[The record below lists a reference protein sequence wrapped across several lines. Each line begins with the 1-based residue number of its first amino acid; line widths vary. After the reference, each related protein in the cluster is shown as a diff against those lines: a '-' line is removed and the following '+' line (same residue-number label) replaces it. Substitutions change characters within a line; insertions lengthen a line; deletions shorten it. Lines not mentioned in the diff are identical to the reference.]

1 MFIFGGA
8 IDNNVRSGETC
19 RFRFSAYPKCAL
31 HDDFGRL
38 LNSRLFCDVEF
49 VVGGS
54 STRRRPRYRPTSPWS
69 RLDPFS
75 GSESVGRLS
84 AERSDSRSFMAPPIC
99 PPKRCRFCS
108 PADDGHLS
116 SGGAVQHAPTG
127 AAVRALP
134 RGHHHQLNN
143 YERNTGTTLE
153 QDMEHFL
160 NSIGREFCDITLMMD
175 KELIPAHKD
184 VLTARCS
191 YFEGL
196 FRSFMPPKNSVNI
209 QIGEMIPS
217 AVSFRSLLRYICY
230 ADVSMT
236 PEDSLYLFAVPV
248 FYGFT
253 NNRLQAF
260 CKLNFEMNVP
270 IENVIQILEAGD
282 KMQAH
287 DTKNYALSLIVHYIG
302 KVVRLPVSSSWIAD
316 CCSTSSRPWRTS
328 EPR

>member
-75 GSESVGRLS
+75 GSESIDG
-84 AERSDSRSFMAPPIC
+84 AELHLRGSHRPDEEDRRPAEQSH
-99 PPKRCRFCS
+99 S

-302 KVVRLPVSSSWIAD
+302 KVRTCQDMTSGGTD
-316 CCSTSSRPWRTS
+316 C
-328 EPR
+328 